1 MHTLSFDFM
10 SLDLTFNQKD
20 FVVFL
25 LVRTFRRTVL
35 WVNVDLKKENPVSK
49 MKLSSLLSCSNRLFS
64 DSSSIWIRNLVLDGD
79 VEANPG
85 PNVPLLDE
93 SHQMLS
99 SLPSLP
105 LTYSP
110 TALGTTWLD
119 SRTIDNYMLDL
130 SSRHDYPGITY
141 FPPDSVNDFFN
152 ELRVPEVDIL
162 MEHELTNGITI
173 IPIND
178 GIVHRQISAENSSH
192 YQGSHWALLIFYIE
206 DGTGYWYFADSLS
219 SESCFSRAKKFVT
232 KVVKHPIKN
241 LRCAKQPNGY
251 DCGVYVCKFT
261 EIIILNYIVN
271 QGHLQ
276 IFTVELLISTPIAE
290 EEIKN
295 FRALLELIDI
305 ARLPDSTVKEQR
317 KATCN
322 LIISGVVSLNELLPV
337 QSDELTFYTALGTS
351 WLVERTINN
360 FLEMLTRNHDDMF
373 FVRSDV
379 LHCWLQPVIGSVE
392 NTWWLPLTNNTNDF
406 IFFIPINDGYTKE
419 LDKAMGSHWTL
430 LVFERCRGR
439 LLYYYLDSY
448 PEGSRHCKEALDF
461 TLLKLSEKFSEQQ
474 QFPTSFIPV
483 NCPKQNN
490 MFDCGVYVC
499 YFAELISNVWTARI
513 FSESQVQ
520 GLDIS
525 MIFTSQDTFDPQL
538 FRKHLE
544 EVDLTF
550 YVQERAEYRERR
562 EYFDSIFPEE
572 SPIQS
577 KRIDSKKQHFTKPPS
592 ATPSKRELKKPVGRR
607 QSPPKKKK
615 KYVDSDEEYS
625 EEFTEAVFP
634 SITKR
639 SIGSKQPQKK
649 KRIVESDDESF
660 ESSETVVKSKS
671 KQKSKKNVKKPAKRS
686 TPPAE
691 TVFAPVVMSE
701 PTDVLPQNF
710 QLETFAAQNSDNLNE
725 FTASPDPAKKKKLV
739 FYDQFI
745 KSIQGPGFQNT
756 KNNQMSA
763 RKKRR
768 ALNFHLVEK
777 KMREAEQLFVDSIS
791 ERHDEVELISST
803 LSSSASNSSRKSR
816 KSETTFAPR
825 IDTDTPKIFSEKA
838 QAGIDS
844 KNANQRAKRKNPKAS
859 GKKSQKKVSKS
870 QKRTPIKNNSKGGS
884 CSIMAIDLETF
895 TSLDNLNVQINDDF
909 IKQRREQKLA
919 LRNMNTE
926 ESAAWVSSQK
936 VFMLSVIYGQFKHD
950 EFILEESFISSL
962 FIENQEVQPPT
973 YCQDVF
979 SFTSEE
985 ELLNHFAVFLGE
997 KKPSVITGFNSNN
1010 FDLSVLDNRFNHY
1023 DIVLPPLVPA
1033 VDADDN
1039 LSQFWMTVKTDY
1051 NGTSSCDSLIY
1062 AKRFIKSRRG
1072 FSLRCLVWYL
1082 LFEAKLRLHEVEE
1095 LLPIDFVLN
1104 NPQNVINYCFQDSV
1118 LALKLFLL
1126 FQRNKVT
1133 IPTYVT
1139 RKTTLKQIVKY
1150 NGIELLLCYYAQLVQ
1165 QLRMHTSMCLKLFII
1180 HQVQNGLT
1188 LPKITEKDI
1197 NHVQTLLKNASAE
1210 YHGIERDNRGLKPD
1224 MNADL
1229 ASFVQ
1234 HVYCEKL
1241 ERLSM
1246 PLFPSIFSF
1255 RIMNRISET
1264 ILINLEINLKMRY
1277 SQYIERFINCY
1288 FDKTSTEKQLSQAAQ
1303 SAFRYRL
1310 RQVKNLFLELSR
1322 EAFTNVCNNL
1332 DDDNTCLTIM
1342 TQLNEDLD
1350 EKVLEINNLRKRGQI
1365 TQQDVEF
1372 IANKTEPL
1380 IDQLLT
1386 SEWPGI
1392 LFPTELV
1399 ENDEAQDFKVEL
1411 LLDAV
1416 DKKPQSFITAAI
1428 EINNFLEEREYA
1440 TFSVIPLIRTNI
1452 PGFFEIDTQALWQ
1465 LLRSTL
1471 TTQDVNEKK
1480 RENQWNTI
1488 TEVSRFTPSEQNQ
1501 YWQLFFNFNRA
1512 FKKSNYKFNNNIKTD
1527 GFSVCIEMVRED
1539 YVGVQFK
1546 PDSSIFSEQDDYL
1559 EDLNNE
1565 DLATKNHVFI
1575 DPGKGDLLYFCS
1587 AKPNFHQHL
1596 AYNHRRNR
1604 YDQAYTWMRLT
1615 NNEWSRISRLHQ
1627 KLRRR
1632 KRKSFILSN
1641 GLTVEQ
1647 EEAKLSKDVSKSTMF
1662 NSFSN
1667 YIEQKIATNALTI
1680 DFYCLK
1686 IWRIQKMQRYVHIQ
1700 KTEEKLLRRIIA
1712 NYGPISDSIILL
1724 GDNGKK
1730 TSHLKRNAPTRNVG
1744 WKKFFKRHEFDLCL
1758 VNEHNTSSKCPC
1770 CRGDVAKFME
1780 VPNPRP
1786 WKRVKKPVVTLN
1798 ALLKCCSNECKLE
1811 NRNRARVWNRNKLA
1825 CLNFEVIVES
1835 FVGGHE
1841 RPQYLC

>member
-1 MHTLSFDFM
+1 MQRRS
-10 SLDLTFNQKD
+10 SSSSNPPKRRKD
-20 FVVFL
+20 
-25 LVRTFRRTVL
+25 
-35 WVNVDLKKENPVSK
+35 
-49 MKLSSLLSCSNRLFS
+49 
-64 DSSSIWIRNLVLDGD
+64 DSSPVAADGILQKNCFD
-79 VEANPG
+79 ATR
-85 PNVPLLDE
+85 L
-93 SHQMLS
+93 Q
-99 SLPSLP
+99 LPSLP
-105 LTYSP
+105 AAPESHSP
-110 TALGTTWLD
+110 VAA
-119 SRTIDNYMLDL
+119 
-130 SSRHDYPGITY
+130 
-141 FPPDSVNDFFN
+141 
-152 ELRVPEVDIL
+152 
-162 MEHELTNGITI
+162 
-173 IPIND
+173 D
-178 GIVHRQISAENSSH
+178 GILQKNCFDATRLQ
-192 YQGSHWALLIFYIE
+192 LP
-206 DGTGYWYFADSLS
+206 SLP
-219 SESCFSRAKKFVT
+219 AA
-232 KVVKHPIKN
+232 P
-241 LRCAKQPNGY
+241 
-251 DCGVYVCKFT
+251 
-261 EIIILNYIVN
+261 
-271 QGHLQ
+271 
-276 IFTVELLISTPIAE
+276 
-290 EEIKN
+290 
-295 FRALLELIDI
+295 
-305 ARLPDSTVKEQR
+305 
-317 KATCN
+317 
-322 LIISGVVSLNELLPV
+322 
-337 QSDELTFYTALGTS
+337 
-351 WLVERTINN
+351 
-360 FLEMLTRNHDDMF
+360 
-373 FVRSDV
+373 
-379 LHCWLQPVIGSVE
+379 
-392 NTWWLPLTNNTNDF
+392 
-406 IFFIPINDGYTKE
+406 
-419 LDKAMGSHWTL
+419 
-430 LVFERCRGR
+430 
-439 LLYYYLDSY
+439 
-448 PEGSRHCKEALDF
+448 
-461 TLLKLSEKFSEQQ
+461 
-474 QFPTSFIPV
+474 
-483 NCPKQNN
+483 
-490 MFDCGVYVC
+490 
-499 YFAELISNVWTARI
+499 
-513 FSESQVQ
+513 
-520 GLDIS
+520 
-525 MIFTSQDTFDPQL
+525 
-538 FRKHLE
+538 
-544 EVDLTF
+544 
-550 YVQERAEYRERR
+550 
-562 EYFDSIFPEE
+562 
-572 SPIQS
+572 
-577 KRIDSKKQHFTKPPS
+577 
-592 ATPSKRELKKPVGRR
+592 
-607 QSPPKKKK
+607 
-615 KYVDSDEEYS
+615 
-625 EEFTEAVFP
+625 
-634 SITKR
+634 
-639 SIGSKQPQKK
+639 
-649 KRIVESDDESF
+649 ESDDQFIESN
-660 ESSETVVKSKS
+660 ETVVQSKS
-671 KQKSKKNVKKPAKRS
+671 KQKSKKSVKKPAKRS
-686 TPPAE
+686 TPPAD
-691 TVFAPVVMSE
+691 TVFAPVVMFE

-710 QLETFAAQNSDNLNE
+710 QLESSAAENSDNLNE

-745 KSIQGPGFQNT
+745 KSIQGPGFQDT

-777 KMREAEQLFVDSIS
+777 KMREVEQLFVDSIS
-791 ERHDEVELISST
+791 ERQDEVELIRST
-803 LSSSASNSSRKSR
+803 LSSNASNSSRKSR

-825 IDTDTPKIFSEKA
+825 VDADTPKIFSEKA

-870 QKRTPIKNNSKGGS
+870 QKKDTNKEQFKFGDSFSTQEGGS
-884 CSIMAIDLETF
+884 CSIMAVDLETF
-895 TSLDNLNVQINDDF
+895 TSLDTLNVQVNDDF
-909 IKQRREQKLA
+909 IKQRKEQKLA
-919 LRNMNTE
+919 LKNMNAE

-950 EFILEESFISSL
+950 EFVLEESFISSL
-962 FIENQEVQPPT
+962 FIENQEIQPPT

-985 ELLNHFAVFLGE
+985 ELLNHFAVYLGE

-1023 DIVLPPLVPA
+1023 DIVLPPLVPT
-1033 VDADDN
+1033 VNADDN

-1082 LFEAKLRLHEVEE
+1082 LFEARLRLHEVEE
-1095 LLPIDFVLN
+1095 LLPIDFILN
-1104 NPQNVINYCFQDSV
+1104 DPQNVINYCFQDSV

-1197 NHVQTLLKNASAE
+1197 NHIQTLLKNASAE

-1224 MNADL
+1224 MNAELVD
-1229 ASFVQ
+1229 FVQ
-1234 HVYCEKL
+1234 NVYCEKL

-1246 PLFPSIFSF
+1246 SLFPSIFST

-1310 RQVKNLFLELSR
+1310 RQVKNLFFELHR
-1322 EAFTNVCNNL
+1322 HNFTNVCNNL
-1332 DDDNTCLTIM
+1332 DDDNTFLTIM

-1565 DLATKNHVFI
+1565 DLATKNHIFI

-1587 AKPNFHQHL
+1587 ANSNFHQHL
-1596 AYNHRRNR
+1596 VNKHRRNR

-1647 EEAKLSKDVSKSTMF
+1647 EEAKLSKDVSKTTMF

-1730 TSHLKRNAPTRNVG
+1730 TSHLRRNAPTRNVG
-1744 WKKFFKRHEFDLCL
+1744 WKKFFKRHGFDLCL
-1758 VNEHNTSSKCPC
+1758 LNEHNTSSKCPC
-1770 CRGDVAKFME
+1770 CNGDVGKFME

-1825 CLNFEVIVES
+1825 CLNFEAIVES
-1835 FVGGHE
+1835 FVAGHE
-1841 RPQYLC
+1841 RPRYLC